1 MLFSV
6 IFLSIKPQYLE
17 NKTKNRNHKLIKDS
31 NLFCSCRPKQD
42 IGERGRERFPLSERH
57 RHFTYP
63 TNSIES
69 RTTSHKRKKKQNN
82 INFKENQ
89 TTEK

>member
-42 IGERGRERFPLSERH
+42 IGERERERERFPLSERH

-69 RTTSHKRKKKQNN
+69 RTTSHKRKKKAKQHKLQRESNH
-82 INFKENQ
+82 
-89 TTEK
+89 

>member
-1 MLFSV
+1 MGGG
-6 IFLSIKPQYLE
+6 
-17 NKTKNRNHKLIKDS
+17 
-31 NLFCSCRPKQD
+31 
-42 IGERGRERFPLSERH
+42 GERERFPLSERH

-69 RTTSHKRKKKQNN
+69 RTTSHKRKEKQNN